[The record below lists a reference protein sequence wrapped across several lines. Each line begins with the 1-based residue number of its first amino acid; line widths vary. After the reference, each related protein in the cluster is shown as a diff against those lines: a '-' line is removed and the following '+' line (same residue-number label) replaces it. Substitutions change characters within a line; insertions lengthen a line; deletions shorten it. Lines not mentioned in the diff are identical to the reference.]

1 MLKYPKCIVCRKLRE
16 ALPSD
21 VPDETINAYHES
33 KGSYELFPKE
43 HQDTVI
49 RIMLET
55 NQDIQEVERQISEI
69 LERIKAWQKEI
80 DKIQDK
86 ITSLKET
93 LEPLLDELLEPCDTC
108 PNNNRRILECRKAGC
123 PIAKLYVECGTF

>member
-1 MLKYPKCIVCRKLRE
+1 LRE
-16 ALPSD
+16 ALPLD

-55 NQDIQEVERQISEI
+55 DQDIQEVERQINEI
-69 LERIKAWQKEI
+69 LERIKTWQKEI
-80 DKIQDK
+80 S
-86 ITSLKET
+86 SLKET
-93 LEPLLDELLEPCDTC
+93 LELLLDELLEPCDTC
-108 PNNNRRILECRKAGC
+108 PNRNRRILECRKAGC
-123 PIAKLYVECGTF
+123 PIAKLYVECGTVL